1 MSLGRS
7 HIISHLVYT
16 ILAGVMVLSAIPS
29 PVLSVE
35 NTSQG
40 SEHVMHITSIQMPQ
54 SEQTVYPGMVI
65 HPIITIHTSPNQKD
79 AKMQVVFSATIGQ
92 YELIQNNTYLNVSD
106 GENSTYRISYMI
118 PYIHPGIY
126 HLTITGQGKIAGED
140 TIIWHEQ
147 KRLQKTIEV
156 VLPKPNKGAKM
167 CNCR

>member
-1 MSLGRS
+1 
-7 HIISHLVYT
+7 
-16 ILAGVMVLSAIPS
+16 
-29 PVLSVE
+29 
-35 NTSQG
+35 
-40 SEHVMHITSIQMPQ
+40 MHITSIQMPQ

-65 HPIITIHTSPNQKD
+65 HPIITIHTSPNQKRCQN
-79 AKMQVVFSATIGQ
+79 AGCISATIGQ

-126 HLTITGQGKIAGED
+126 HLTITGQGKLPAKIRI
-140 TIIWHEQ
+140 IIWHEQ